1 MRELARLAVLVSL
14 CALFGVAQAESDED
28 KLKAE
33 FLIRFAGFT
42 TWPATAFE
50 GNSTPVV
57 VGVWSDSNFTK
68 TLSAAIG
75 TRKAGDRKIV
85 TRNIRGTSEIRS
97 VHILYIPASGA
108 RSIDRILLE
117 AERLPVLTVSEVS
130 GFCKRG
136 GVMNFYRD
144 GEYIRFEANPD
155 AARSAGLQ
163 VSSQLLRL
171 ARIVRG

>member
-1 MRELARLAVLVSL
+1 MRTHARLAVLVSL
-14 CALFGVAQAESDED
+14 CALFGVARAESDED

-42 TWPATAFE
+42 TWPSTAFD
-50 GNSTPVV
+50 GNSAPVV
-57 VGVWSDSNFTK
+57 VGVWSDGDFTK
-68 TLSAAIG
+68 TLSAVIG
-75 TRKAGDRKIV
+75 TRTAGGRKIV
-85 TRNIRGTSEIRS
+85 ARTIRGTSDIRS
-97 VHILYIPASGA
+97 VHILYVPASGA
-108 RSIDRILLE
+108 RSMDRVLSE
-117 AERLPVLTVSEVS
+117 ASRRPVLTVSEVS

-136 GVMNFYRD
+136 GVLNFYRD